1 MATVLT
7 PVVAQGGL
15 GAECKELGSPVV
27 FGARVTHGLPLLETG
42 GWGWALLLL
51 LLFWASWVSAGD
63 QQWDQPQILPSP
75 PPGALGSREEPEFV
89 TARAGESVILG
100 CDVIH
105 PLTGQPPPYVVEWFK
120 FGVPIPIFIKFGFY
134 PPHVDPEYAGRAS
147 LHDKASLR
155 IEQVR
160 SEDQGWYECKVLMLD
175 QQYDTFHN
183 GSWVHLTVNAPPT
196 FTETPP
202 QYVEAKEGSSV
213 TLTCMAFGN
222 PKPIVTWLREGDLL
236 GANGKYQ
243 VSDGSL
249 TVLSV
254 SREDRGAYT
263 CRAYSIQGE
272 AVHTTRLLVQGPP
285 FIVSPPENI
294 TVNISQDALFT
305 CQAEAYP
312 GNLTYLWYWE
322 EENVYFKNDLKL
334 RVRIL
339 IDGTLIIFR
348 VKPEDAGK
356 YTCIPSNSLGRSPS
370 ASAYLT
376 VQYPARVVNMPPI
389 IYVPIGIHGYIRCPV
404 EAEPPVTLVKWNK
417 DGRPLRIEKYAGWNL
432 LEDGSIRIEEATEDA
447 LGTYT
452 CVPYNAL
459 GTMGQ
464 SPPARLVLKDP
475 PYFTVLPGWEYR
487 QEAGRELLIPCAAAG
502 DPFPIIA
509 WRKVLSETG
518 EPSAL
523 PRPERPDP
531 LPAAG
536 GREAQ
541 QEQAQHAARRDPAD
555 PLPRQGRPWR
565 VGVRRHQHRREHYCQ
580 HPPDRTSPHAPTSV
594 HVVAAM
600 TSANVSWEPGYDG
613 GYEQT
618 FSVWMKRAQFGPH
631 DWLSLPVPAG
641 SSWLLVDT
649 LEPETAYQF
658 SVLAQNKLGTSSF
671 SEVVTVNTL
680 AFPVTTPEPL
690 VLVTPPR
697 CLTANRTQQGVLLS
711 WLPPANHSF
720 PIDRY
725 IMEFRVAEKWEILD
739 DGIPGSES
747 EFFAKDLSQDTW
759 YEFRVLAVMQDLIS
773 EPSNVAGVSSTDVF
787 PQPDLTDEGLA
798 RPVLAGIVA
807 TICFLAAAILFSTL
821 AACFV
826 NKQRKRKLKRKKDPP
841 LSITHC
847 RKSLE
852 SPLSS
857 GKVSPESIRTLRP
870 PSESSDDQGPQAKRM
885 LSPTKEKELSLYKK
899 TKRAIS
905 SKKYS
910 VSKAEAE
917 AEATTPIELISRGPD
932 GRFVMDPA
940 EMEPSLKT
948 RRIEGFPF
956 VEETDMYPEFRQ
968 SDEEN
973 DDPVVPTS
981 VTALKA
987 QLTPLSSSQES
998 YLQPPA
1004 YSPRFHRA
1012 LEGPGALQAT
1022 GQARPPA
1029 PRPFHHQFYGYLSS
1043 SSPGEVDP
1051 PPFYMPEVS
1060 PLSSVMSSPPLPPEG
1075 PFGHP
1080 TIPEEN
1086 GENAS
1091 NSTLPL
1097 AQTPTGGRSPEPWG
1111 RAEFPFGSLE
1121 LAPAPFPHQLQ
1132 PCEAAE
1138 GSQPTGCLP
1147 RGPPPSSLQVVPASY
1162 SGILPL
1168 EAPKSW
1174 TGKSPGRGQSS
1185 VPTTTKWQDKPMQP
1199 MGCQGQLR
1207 HTSQGMG
1214 IPVLP
1219 YHEPSEPVGPSGT
1232 STFSLDTRWYEPQPR
1247 PRPSPRQVRRAEPS
1261 LHQVVLQPSRLSPL
1275 TQSPLSSRN
1284 SSPELTARARPRPGL
1299 IQQAE
1304 VSEITLQP
1312 PAAVSFS
1319 RKSTPSSTGSPAPSS
1334 RGDSPS
1340 FRPTTAFT
1348 PVGTGFSN
1356 SQGSSLPVDTMDVF
1370 GDIPSP
1376 RRAGEEILQPE
1387 PTSTTTVAATGN
1399 SYHGHRP
1406 TCKRDAAAPGR
1417 GQGEIKDLATPAA
1430 CQERSKNKNKL
1441 SPAEIG
1447 RLPARSDPAL
1457 KRDVAALDTIWAVLS
1472 RQASPQLNRKRPSPP
1487 GDAAAPERLEAL
1499 KYQRIKKPKKS
1510 SKGSSKSRKQPNG
1523 SASQVQHPPSSQVLS
1538 PDEAVCLRKKKRH
1551 PRQDP
1556 FARLSA
1562 LKDDLCHRQLPEDQT
1577 AILNS
1582 VDHDDSSGH
1591 ATLL

>member
-1 MATVLT
+1 MIWYVAALIASLIGSTRPLAAAAAA
-7 PVVAQGGL
+7 AQG
-15 GAECKELGSPVV
+15 A
-27 FGARVTHGLPLLETG
+27 HGL
-42 GWGWALLLL
+42 
-51 LLFWASWVSAGD
+51 
-63 QQWDQPQILPSP
+63 
-75 PPGALGSREEPEFV
+75 REEPEFV
-89 TARAGESVILG
+89 TARARESVILG

-105 PLTGQPPPYVVEWFK
+105 PVTGLPPPYVVEWFK

-202 QYVEAKEGSSV
+202 QYVEAKEGGSI

-222 PKPIVTWLREGDLL
+222 PKPTVTWLREGEFL
-236 GANGKYQ
+236 GDNNKYR
-243 VSDGSL
+243 VTDGSL
-249 TVLSV
+249 TVTSI
-254 SREDRGAYT
+254 SRNDRGAYT

-294 TVNISQDALFT
+294 TVNISQDAMFT

-312 GNLTYLWYWE
+312 GNLTYTWHWE
-322 EENVYFKNDLKL
+322 EDNVYFKNDLKL

-389 IYVPIGIHGYIRCPV
+389 IYVPVGIHGYIRCPV
-404 EAEPPVTLVKWNK
+404 EAEPPVSLVKWNK
-417 DGRPLRIEKYAGWNL
+417 DGRPLHIEKYSGWSL

-502 DPFPIIA
+502 DPFPVIT
-509 WRKVLSETG
+509 WKKVGKPSRSRHTTLPSGSLQFRSLSKDDHG
-518 EPSAL
+518 EWECVATNIVTSIMASTHL
-523 PRPERPDP
+523 TVI
-531 LPAAG
+531 G
-536 GREAQ
+536 
-541 QEQAQHAARRDPAD
+541 
-555 PLPRQGRPWR
+555 
-565 VGVRRHQHRREHYCQ
+565 
-580 HPPDRTSPHAPTSV
+580 TSPHAPSNV
-594 HVVAAM
+594 RVAVSM

-631 DWLSLPVPAG
+631 DWLSLPVPTGPA
-641 SSWLLVDT
+641 WLLMDN

-725 IMEFRVAEKWEILD
+725 IMEFRIGERWEILD
-739 DGIPGSES
+739 DAILGSDS
-747 EFFAKDLSQDTW
+747 DFFAKDLTQDTW
-759 YEFRVLAVMQDLIS
+759 YEFRILAVMQGLIS
-773 EPSNVAGVSSTDVF
+773 EPSNIAGVSSTDIF
-787 PQPDLTDEGLA
+787 PQPELTDEGLA

-870 PSESSDDQGPQAKRM
+870 PSESSDDQGPSGKRM
-885 LSPTKEKELSLYKK
+885 LSPSKEKELSLYKR

-932 GRFVMDPA
+932 GRFVMDPS
-940 EMEPSLKT
+940 EMEPSLKS

-973 DDPVVPTS
+973 DDLVMPPSVV
-981 VTALKA
+981 ALKS

-1004 YSPRFHRA
+1004 YSPRFHRG
-1012 LEGPGALQAT
+1012 LEGTGALQAT
-1022 GQARPPA
+1022 GQARPPG
-1029 PRPFHHQFYGYLSS
+1029 PRPFHHGLYYGYLSS
-1043 SSPGEVDP
+1043 SSPGEMDP

-1060 PLSSVMSSPPLPPEG
+1060 PLSSVMSSPPLHPEG

-1097 AQTPTGGRSPEPWG
+1097 TQTPTGGRSPEPWG
-1111 RAEFPFGSLE
+1111 RAEFPFSGLE
-1121 LAPAPFPHQLQ
+1121 SSPILFPHQLH
-1132 PCEAAE
+1132 PCEMSE
-1138 GSQPTGCLP
+1138 SMQPQASLP
-1147 RGPPPSSLQVVPASY
+1147 RGPPPSSLQVPASY
-1162 SGILPL
+1162 PGILAL

-1174 TGKSPGRGQSS
+1174 AGKSPSRSQPSMM
-1185 VPTTTKWQDKPMQP
+1185 PTTATAPKWQDKPMQP
-1199 MGCQGQLR
+1199 MVSQGQLR

-1219 YHEPSEPVGPSGT
+1219 YHGPSEPVSHSST
-1232 STFSLDTRWYEPQPR
+1232 STFGLDTRWYDPQPR
-1247 PRPSPRQVRRAEPS
+1247 PRPSPRQARRVEPS

-1275 TQSPLSSRN
+1275 TQSPLSSRT

-1304 VSEITLQP
+1304 ISEITLQP

-1319 RKSTPSSTGSPAPSS
+1319 RKSTPSTGSPAQSS
-1334 RGDSPS
+1334 RGGSPS
-1340 FRPTTAFT
+1340 FRPTMAFT
-1348 PVGTGFSN
+1348 
-1356 SQGSSLPVDTMDVF
+1356 SLATSFPPSHCPSMPMESMDVF
-1370 GDIPSP
+1370 GQISSP
-1376 RRAGEEILQPE
+1376 RRTGEE
-1387 PTSTTTVAATGN
+1387 T
-1399 SYHGHRP
+1399 HRP
-1406 TCKRDAAAPGR
+1406 ELTPTTSSGR
-1417 GQGEIKDLATPAA
+1417 
-1430 CQERSKNKNKL
+1430 
-1441 SPAEIG
+1441 
-1447 RLPARSDPAL
+1447 
-1457 KRDVAALDTIWAVLS
+1457 
-1472 RQASPQLNRKRPSPP
+1472 RPSPTR
-1487 GDAAAPERLEAL
+1487 DAAAPERLEAL

-1510 SKGSSKSRKQPNG
+1510 KSKKQSNG
-1523 SASQVQHPPSSQVLS
+1523 SASQVQPHPNSQVLW

-1551 PRQDP
+1551 SRQDP

-1562 LKDDLCHRQLPEDQT
+1562 LKDDLCHRQVPEDQT
-1577 AILNS
+1577 AILNN

>member
-1 MATVLT
+1 MYTLY
-7 PVVAQGGL
+7 QGQL
-15 GAECKELGSPVV
+15 YCAPLDLEHVCICVV
-27 FGARVTHGLPLLETG
+27 FASALCCAHGL
-42 GWGWALLLL
+42 
-51 LLFWASWVSAGD
+51 
-63 QQWDQPQILPSP
+63 
-75 PPGALGSREEPEFV
+75 REEPEFV

-147 LHDKASLR
+147 LHDKASLH

-202 QYVEAKEGSSV
+202 QYVEAKEGSSI

-222 PKPIVTWLREGDLL
+222 PKPTVTWLKEGDLL
-236 GANGKYQ
+236 GANNKYQ

-249 TVLSV
+249 TVV
-254 SREDRGAYT
+254 SISRDDRGAYT

-294 TVNISQDALFT
+294 TVNISQDAMFT

-312 GNLTYLWYWE
+312 GNLTYTWYWE

-356 YTCIPSNSLGRSPS
+356 YTCVPSNSLGRSPS
-370 ASAYLT
+370 ASAFLT
-376 VQYPARVVNMPPI
+376 VQFPARVVNMPPV
-389 IYVPIGIHGYIRCPV
+389 IYVPVGIHGYIRCPA
-404 EAEPPVTLVKWNK
+404 EAEPAVTMVRWNK
-417 DGRPLRIEKYAGWNL
+417 DGRPLHIEKYSGWSL
-432 LEDGSIRIEEATEDA
+432 MDDGSIRIEEATEEA

-502 DPFPIIA
+502 DPFPVIA
-509 WRKVLSETG
+509 WRKVPGLSDKSVVGSLQFRSLSKDDHG
-518 EPSAL
+518 EWECVATNIVTSITASTHL
-523 PRPERPDP
+523 TVI
-531 LPAAG
+531 G
-536 GREAQ
+536 
-541 QEQAQHAARRDPAD
+541 
-555 PLPRQGRPWR
+555 
-565 VGVRRHQHRREHYCQ
+565 
-580 HPPDRTSPHAPTSV
+580 TSPHAPGNV
-594 HVVAAM
+594 RVAVSM

-618 FSVWMKRAQFGPH
+618 FSVWYGPLMKRAQFGPH
-631 DWLSLPVPAG
+631 DWLSFPVPTG
-641 SSWLLVDT
+641 PSWMLMDN

-725 IMEFRVAEKWEILD
+725 IMEFRLGERWEILD
-739 DGIPGSES
+739 DAILGSDS
-747 EFFAKDLSQDTW
+747 DFFAKDLTQVSQG
-759 YEFRVLAVMQDLIS
+759 RL
-773 EPSNVAGVSSTDVF
+773 N
-787 PQPDLTDEGLA
+787 
-798 RPVLAGIVA
+798 
-807 TICFLAAAILFSTL
+807 
-821 AACFV
+821 
-826 NKQRKRKLKRKKDPP
+826 
-841 LSITHC
+841 
-847 RKSLE
+847 
-852 SPLSS
+852 
-857 GKVSPESIRTLRP
+857 VSPESIRTLRP
-870 PSESSDDQGPQAKRM
+870 PSESSDDQGPPGKRM
-885 LSPTKEKELSLYKK
+885 LSPSKEKELSLYKK

-932 GRFVMDPA
+932 GRFVMDPS

-973 DDPVVPTS
+973 DDPVMPAS
-981 VTALKA
+981 VTALKT

-1004 YSPRFHRA
+1004 YSPRFHRG
-1012 LEGPGALQAT
+1012 LEGTGTLESRLQAT
-1022 GQARPPA
+1022 GQTRPPA
-1029 PRPFHHQFYGYLSS
+1029 PRPFHHGPYYGYLSS
-1043 SSPGEVDP
+1043 SSPGEMDP

-1060 PLSSVMSSPPLPPEG
+1060 PLSSVMSSPPLHSEG

-1097 AQTPTGGRSPEPWG
+1097 TQTPTGGRSPEPWG
-1111 RAEFPFGSLE
+1111 RAEFPFSGLE
-1121 LAPAPFPHQLQ
+1121 SSPVMFPHQLHQCEIAESMQ
-1132 PCEAAE
+1132 PKA
-1138 GSQPTGCLP
+1138 SLP
-1147 RGPPPSSLQVVPASY
+1147 RGPPPSSLQVPASY
-1162 SGILPL
+1162 PGILAL

-1174 TGKSPGRGQSS
+1174 TGKSPSRSQPS
-1185 VPTTTKWQDKPMQP
+1185 VPTATKWQDKPMQP
-1199 MGCQGQLR
+1199 MASQGQLR

-1219 YHEPSEPVGPSGT
+1219 YHGPSESVSHSGT
-1232 STFSLDTRWYEPQPR
+1232 STFGLDTRWYDPQPR

-1275 TQSPLSSRN
+1275 TQSPLSSRT

-1304 VSEITLQP
+1304 MSEITLQP

-1319 RKSTPSSTGSPAPSS
+1319 RKSTPSTGSPAQSS
-1334 RGDSPS
+1334 RGGSPS
-1340 FRPTTAFT
+1340 FRPAMAFT
-1348 PVGTGFSN
+1348 SLATGYPS
-1356 SQGSSLPVDTMDVF
+1356 SQCPSLPVEPVDVF
-1370 GDIPSP
+1370 GQIPSP
-1376 RRAGEEILQPE
+1376 RRAGEEILRPE
-1387 PTSTTTVAATGN
+1387 PTPTT
-1399 SYHGHRP
+1399 
-1406 TCKRDAAAPGR
+1406 
-1417 GQGEIKDLATPAA
+1417 
-1430 CQERSKNKNKL
+1430 
-1441 SPAEIG
+1441 
-1447 RLPARSDPAL
+1447 
-1457 KRDVAALDTIWAVLS
+1457 
-1472 RQASPQLNRKRPSPP
+1472 
-1487 GDAAAPERLEAL
+1487 
-1499 KYQRIKKPKKS
+1499 
-1510 SKGSSKSRKQPNG
+1510 
-1523 SASQVQHPPSSQVLS
+1523 
-1538 PDEAVCLRKKKRH
+1538 
-1551 PRQDP
+1551 
-1556 FARLSA
+1556 
-1562 LKDDLCHRQLPEDQT
+1562 
-1577 AILNS
+1577 
-1582 VDHDDSSGH
+1582 SSG
-1591 ATLL
+1591 